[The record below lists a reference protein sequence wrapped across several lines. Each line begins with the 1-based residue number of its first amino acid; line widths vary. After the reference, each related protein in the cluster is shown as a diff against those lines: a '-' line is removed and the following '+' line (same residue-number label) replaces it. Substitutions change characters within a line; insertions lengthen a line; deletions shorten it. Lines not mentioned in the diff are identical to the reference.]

1 MSRLARQTAVRYD
14 RPAPRF
20 FFWGPYELSATSRAV
35 AIVARSEVYRDAW
48 IRLDCDDVIRP
59 DGAPGTHC
67 ILHLKPGVSVLPIDE
82 QGVVY
87 LTEEFHY
94 AVGRDTVEVVSGGI
108 EPGEDAIQ
116 TGPFAS
122 CGKSWGFR
130 PANGRTWACGPF
142 TSIVVSPTRLFLV
155 RELTFG
161 ATALEGT
168 EHIRRAVPLAEA
180 VQMVLDSRITHGP
193 RCADFQSA
201 LCVVE

>member
-1 MSRLARQTAVRYD
+1 MNFPQRH
-14 RPAPRF
+14 
-20 FFWGPYELSATSRAV
+20 GPWQ
-35 AIVARSEVYRDAW
+35 IIARSEVYRDAW

-116 TGPFAS
+116 TARRELREELGISAGQWTDLGV
-122 CGKSWGFR
+122 CD
-130 PANGRTWACGPF
+130 PF
-142 TSIVVSPTRLFLV
+142 TSIVVSPTRLFLA

-168 EHIRRAVPLAEA
+168 EHIRRRAVSLAEA
-180 VQMVLDSRITHGP
+180 VQMVLDNRITHGP
-193 RCADFQSA
+193 SCALIFKAHFA
-201 LCVVE
+201 LAE